1 MSDSINKYFEN
12 ADASRNVSVQKSD
25 KIVQN
30 VVQKYNNRSEV
41 GIEKYGTTLKDSK
54 ESLLD
59 FVNHLQLELMDA
71 SLYCETI
78 IDKIE
83 NGTRH

>member
-1 MSDSINKYFEN
+1 MSDTISKYFEN

-30 VVQKYNNRSEV
+30 VVRKYNNRSAV
-41 GIEKYGTTLKDSK
+41 GIEKYKTTLEDSP
-54 ESLLD
+54 EDLLA
-59 FVNHLQLELMDA
+59 FVKHLQEELMDA

-78 IDKIE
+78 IHKIE
-83 NGTRH
+83 NGK